1 VRILHLLSSPSWSG
15 PAEPLARLAQA
26 QRSLGH
32 EVMVAIDSTRSGT
45 GSEEAAAP
53 RFGALGLLDA
63 GGLRLCTR
71 EGPWGTWRDMR
82 KLTRRSVDVVHSH
95 FTHDHWVA
103 RFGRPRGAV
112 LVRSLHAPRSARRFL
127 LDADA
132 FTVPVPGLAE
142 QLRRPWRVLPPLVP
156 PEFVPPAD
164 RRAIQASLGLTPPV
178 VGMVSTFQPSR
189 RHDLALRTFARLDVP
204 AATLVLLGDGV
215 LGQPLRA
222 EARALGLAERVRFPG
237 YQTGLELVRWM
248 QSFDELWILGLGND
262 WAGRAAVQGRAVGA
276 RVVGVDQGGL
286 PGWVD
291 ALLPAATPEALATA
305 ALGRTRRDIELPDAA
320 AVARGVLALYALA
333 GAVP

>member
-1 VRILHLLSSPSWSG
+1 VRILHLLSSPTWSG
-15 PAEPLARLAQA
+15 PAEPLALLAQA

-32 EVMVAIDSTRSGT
+32 EVTVAVDTTRAGT

-53 RFGALGLLDA
+53 RLRALGLLDA

-71 EGPWGTWRDMR
+71 EGPWATWRDMR
-82 KLTRRSVDVVHSH
+82 RLAPRPVEVVHAH

-103 RFGRPRGAV
+103 RLGRPLGAA
-112 LVRSLHAPRSARRFL
+112 LVRSLHAPRSVGRFL

-132 FTVPVPGLAE
+132 FTVPTAE
-142 QLRRPWRVLPPLVP
+142 LGGKLHRPWQVLPPLLS

-164 RRAIQASLGLTPPV
+164 RRATQAALGLTPPV

-189 RHDLALRTFARLDVP
+189 RHDVALQAFAHLGVR

-215 LGQPLRA
+215 LGPALRV
-222 EARALGLAERVRFPG
+222 RAGELGLAGRVRFPG

-276 RVVGVDQGGL
+276 RVVGVDEGGL
-286 PGWVD
+286 RRWVD
-291 ALLPAATPEALATA
+291 ALLPSATPEGLAAA
-305 ALGRTRRDIELPDAA
+305 ALGGGRRDIGLPETA
-320 AVARGVLALYALA
+320 AVAREILSLYSVA
-333 GAVP
+333 GAAR